1 MLRVKFEWKMPV
13 SLKQAKRKSLL
24 KNEVKPDQDVKQW
37 IKTVSPVLLTRLLS
51 QKRGKCLLLYLR
63 SCHWPFIMRQA
74 STYLLALKTVACDKT
89 WINLIEITPI
99 VRNRPSPSLA
109 SCAGA
114 PVTWRMSVQ
123 TRNAWNAGIHRSST
137 LTEAVYSVRGC
148 QMPTA
153 LIAGEEV
160 SWFSFFSRLAG
171 NTVKGLVCLIFGNVL
186 EFEAKQTS
194 ARV

>member
-37 IKTVSPVLLTRLLS
+37 IKTVLPALLTRLLS
-51 QKRGKCLLLYLR
+51 QKRGKCLLLYFTKL
-63 SCHWPFIMRQA
+63 SLAFHHAQGK
-74 STYLLALKTVACDKT
+74 YLLALKTVACDKT
-89 WINLIEITPI
+89 WINLIEVTPI

-137 LTEAVYSVRGC
+137 QTEAVYSVRGC

-160 SWFSFFSRLAG
+160 SWLSF
-171 NTVKGLVCLIFGNVL
+171 LVVWPATLLKV
-186 EFEAKQTS
+186 
-194 ARV
+194 